1 MIVAL
6 AGGVGAAKLLVG
18 LSKILKPEELTVI
31 VNTGDD
37 IQLHGLHVSPDL
49 DIAMYSLAGIA
60 DETKGWGIQGDTFHC
75 LEALNRFTG
84 SEWFNLGDKDL
95 ATHIFRTNLLRSGA
109 TLTEA
114 TQEIACALSVKSKIL
129 PMTDDKFETR
139 VTTKQGTIHF
149 EEYMVKKGA
158 KDEVLGVEFYGSDK
172 AQPAEGVLEA
182 IENAERVVVCPSNPV
197 VSISTI
203 LSVKRI
209 RQALQHAKV
218 PKVAV
223 SPIIAGSPVKG
234 PADKLLRG
242 LGYEV
247 SAFGVA
253 ELYMDFLGTFVIDV
267 ADASEKKRIEK
278 LGIKVELA
286 ETMMRNLDDKIRLAK
301 AVLDA

>member
-18 LSKILKPEELTVI
+18 LAKILKPEELTVI

-37 IQLHGLHVSPDL
+37 IQLNGLHISPDL
-49 DIAMYSLAGIA
+49 DIVVYSLAGIA

-84 SEWFNLGDKDL
+84 SEWFNLGDKDF
-95 ATHIFRTNLLRSGA
+95 ATHVFRTNLLRSGA

-114 TQEIACALSVKSKIL
+114 TLEIARALGVKPKIL

-139 VTTKQGTIHF
+139 VETKQGTMHF

-158 KDEVLGVEFYGSDK
+158 KDEVLGVEFKGSDK
-172 AQPAEGVLEA
+172 AQPSEGVLEA
-182 IENAERVVVCPSNPV
+182 VETADRVVVCPSNPV

-203 LSVKRI
+203 LSIKLI
-209 RQALQHAKV
+209 RQALRHVKV

-223 SPIIAGSPVKG
+223 SPIIAGLPVKG

-242 LGYEV
+242 LGREV

-253 ELYMDFLGTFVIDV
+253 ELYMDFLETFIIDI
-267 ADASEKKRIEK
+267 ADASEKKRIEE
-278 LGIKVELA
+278 LGIKVKMT

-301 AVLDA
+301 AVLEA

>member
-60 DETKGWGIQGDTFHC
+60 DETKGWGIKGDTFHC

-84 SEWFNLGDKDL
+84 NEWFNLGDKDL

-114 TQEIACALSVKSKIL
+114 TQEIACALSVKPKIL

-203 LSVKRI
+203 LSVKLI

>member
-18 LSKILKPEELTVI
+18 LAKIAKPEDLTVI

-37 IQLHGLHVSPDL
+37 IQLHGLHISPDL

-60 DETKGWGIQGDTFHC
+60 DGKKGWGIRGDTFHC
-75 LEALNRFTG
+75 LDAINNFTG
-84 SEWFNLGDKDL
+84 NEWFTLGDKDL

-114 TQEIACALSVKSKIL
+114 TQEIACALGVKPRIL

-139 VTTKQGTIHF
+139 VITKLGKMHF
-149 EEYMVKKGA
+149 EEYMVKHGA

-172 AQPAEGVLEA
+172 AQPAEGVLDA
-182 IENAERVVVCPSNPV
+182 IENAERIVVCPSNPI

-203 LSVKRI
+203 LSIKPI
-209 RQALQHAKV
+209 RQALRQAKV
-218 PKVAV
+218 KRVAV
-223 SPIIAGSPVKG
+223 SPIIAGLPVKG

-242 LGYEV
+242 LGHEV

-253 ELYMDFLGTFVIDV
+253 ELYADFLGTFIIDV
-267 ADASEKKRIEK
+267 VDACEKKRIEK
-278 LGIKVELA
+278 LGVKVKLA
-286 ETMMRNLDDKIRLAK
+286 KTMMRNINDRIRLAK
-301 AVLDA
+301 AVLKV